1 MSHDC
6 STTPQTVHLFDARGV
21 AKRFRH
27 AAIFGAM
34 DALRDGESM
43 HFINDHD
50 PIPLLNQLQQRYGDG
65 IVINYVSRE
74 PAQIAIQ
81 FTRTASQPDISIRL
95 I

>member
-6 STTPQTVHLFDARGV
+6 STTTQTVHLFDARGI

-34 DALRDGESM
+34 DALRDGETM
-43 HFINDHD
+43 YFVNDHD
-50 PIPLLNQLQQRYGDG
+50 PIPLLNQLLQRYGEG
-65 IVINYVSRE
+65 IEINYVSRE
-74 PAQIAIQ
+74 PGQIAIH
-81 FTRTASQPDISIRL
+81 FTRTASQPDIAIRL